1 MATRL
6 KKNILKL
13 MKKDEEFRYAVAGL
27 LGLEEILK
35 RLDKHEAELVRLR
48 EEANKLREDMNRGF
62 ELLTRNLSAIGARWG
77 IMSESAFRQGLMGIL
92 EKELGLTVEK
102 WATFDEKGYVYG
114 YPSVVD
120 IDIAIRDG
128 RVTLVEV
135 KSHVRRSDVAEFS
148 RKIEFYRGRT
158 GKTPDR
164 KLIVTPYIEA
174 EAVEA
179 AENLGIEVYTQ
190 L

>member
-13 MKKDEEFRYAVAGL
+13 MKEDEEFRYAVAGL

-35 RLDKHEAELVRLR
+35 RLDKHEAELVR
-48 EEANKLREDMNRGF
+48 LREDMNRGF

-179 AENLGIEVYTQ
+179 AENLGIELYTQ